1 MLFLPPFFKY
11 QSKQIM
17 PDKARTNK
25 IIRASWIAVT
35 VNALLAALK
44 ISVGLVAGSLA
55 LVGDGIDSAS
65 DIVTS
70 LITLFTA
77 RIISRPPSL
86 KFPYGYRKADAV
98 ASKALS
104 FVVFFAGAQLAISTV
119 NRLMEGDS
127 REIPE
132 VFAIYVVVISI
143 LAKLILSW
151 YLLKT
156 GKKLESPMLLANGKN
171 MKNDVLISSSVL
183 VGLIFTLF
191 FRLPIIDSIFALLI
205 SIYIMKVAFDIFM
218 ETNVELMD
226 GVEDE
231 GIYKTIIDTVTAVDG
246 AENPHRLRVRKIAN
260 MYLIGMDIEVDPEL
274 NIAQG
279 HRIAKKVERNLKN
292 KLGNVYDIL
301 VHVEPFGNIE
311 KDEIDGISEKDIK

>member
-1 MLFLPPFFKY
+1 
-11 QSKQIM
+11 M
-17 PDKARTNK
+17 PDKARTKK
-25 IIRASWIAVT
+25 IINASWIAVAA
-35 VNALLAALK
+35 NALLAALK
-44 ISVGLVAGSLA
+44 ITVGLVAGSLA
-55 LVGDGIDSAS
+55 LAADGIDSAS

-104 FVVFFAGAQLAISTV
+104 FVIFFAGAQLAISTI

-132 VFAIYVVVISI
+132 VIAVYVVIVSI
-143 LAKLILSW
+143 LAKLALSW

-156 GKKLESPMLLANGKN
+156 GKKLESPMLLANGRN

-183 VGLIFTLF
+183 LGLF
-191 FRLPIIDSIFALLI
+191 FSIFLKWPVIDSVFALLI

-231 GIYKTIIDTVTAVDG
+231 SVYKTIIHTVAGVDG

-274 NIAQG
+274 NIAEG
-279 HRIAKKVERNLKN
+279 HRIAKKVERSLREN
-292 KLGNVYDIL
+292 LGNVYDVL
-301 VHVEPFGNIE
+301 VHVEPYGNIE
-311 KDEIDGISEKDIK
+311 KDEMDGISEKDIK